1 MPAKVVMDNLTVQV
15 ATDMLLLDQ
24 NNLPDNGT
32 VLLASHISIDN
43 LSVTLPDCT
52 LSVEHHEMDNVT
64 SGASLLRNV
73 VGNQEMPDI
82 QAIVSQLGA
91 ERSESRN
98 VLYSME
104 RSTRRLA
111 IARMLVRDWK
121 GSDMGQCALGSIDLA
136 DQTGASVQIAQLQME
151 KVHLPDART
160 LSRIRQMAA
169 TDNLE
174 ATLPAISELLTG
186 ETVPP
191 VQRFSLD
198 NMAVRVPEGDITLD
212 QFNVLW
218 PSVRPQDF
226 SCEIKTLAL
235 PTSAVLTVMEQEE
248 LVARGANTLTPLFS
262 GIDTLHA
269 SATFGVKA
277 QDAKNSL
284 LHEHITLN
292 IPEWGLL
299 DYAHLGDYATPSLGS
314 SFRDVRLAYADNGL
328 AARVAFLFFGKNA
341 EKQLATLLDSFASPG
356 TAPLIGTLKSFLS
369 HPGNLQITSLPNKKV
384 NESELFLI
392 MANPAA
398 YFDISA
404 KPGPKSLDEQ
414 CRELTQM
421 R

>member
-1 MPAKVVMDNLTVQV
+1 MKKKLSLLAVLLFLAIFSVILAGIFWLRPSLENQVKSCIDEINASGASVSIDYDRNALTVSPVTRTVHFKSVILTSNEATMPAKVVMDNLTVQV

-64 SGASLLRNV
+64 CGASPLRNV

-111 IARMLVRDWK
+111 IARILVQDWK

-169 TDNLE
+169 TDNPE

-191 VQRFSLD
+191 V
-198 NMAVRVPEGDITLD
+198 
-212 QFNVLW
+212 
-218 PSVRPQDF
+218 
-226 SCEIKTLAL
+226 
-235 PTSAVLTVMEQEE
+235 
-248 LVARGANTLTPLFS
+248 
-262 GIDTLHA
+262 
-269 SATFGVKA
+269 
-277 QDAKNSL
+277 
-284 LHEHITLN
+284 
-292 IPEWGLL
+292 
-299 DYAHLGDYATPSLGS
+299 
-314 SFRDVRLAYADNGL
+314 
-328 AARVAFLFFGKNA
+328 
-341 EKQLATLLDSFASPG
+341 
-356 TAPLIGTLKSFLS
+356 
-369 HPGNLQITSLPNKKV
+369 
-384 NESELFLI
+384 
-392 MANPAA
+392 
-398 YFDISA
+398 
-404 KPGPKSLDEQ
+404 
-414 CRELTQM
+414 
-421 R
+421 